1 MWIITLKYAN
11 RLQSNLIISV
21 LNSLLMQE
29 LFQAAFSS
37 VNSIPTIILII
48 VVIYWLLVILGA
60 MDLGFLDFDLD
71 ADYESDFEMEVQI
84 NADVDA
90 DADIAGA
97 TWFMELLSWFNLGK
111 VPFMV
116 FMSCFSIPF
125 WMLTINVNHYLGVQA
140 WWLALIFLV
149 PIAMVSMIIAKIL
162 TLPLVKLF
170 DRLDADG
177 HESLDAVGK
186 KVRVT
191 MRVTHDSLGQ
201 VEVKLDGTT
210 NLVAAKSR
218 EGVTLEKGASALVIE
233 KSKDRKHYLVAP
245 YEEI

>member
-1 MWIITLKYAN
+1 
-11 RLQSNLIISV
+11 
-21 LNSLLMQE
+21 MQE
-29 LFQAAFSS
+29 LFHAAFSS
-37 VNSIPTIILII
+37 VNFIPTILLII

-71 ADYESDFEMEVQI
+71 ADFESDFEMEVEI
-84 NADVDA
+84 NAEVEAEADV
-90 DADIAGA
+90 AGA
-97 TWFMELLSWFNLGK
+97 GWFMELLSWFNLGK

-116 FMSCFSIPF
+116 FVSCFSIPF
-125 WMLTINVNHYLGVQA
+125 WMFTINSNHYLGVQSL
-140 WWLALIFLV
+140 WLALIFLL
-149 PIAMVSMIIAKIL
+149 PIAIVSMIIAKVL
-162 TLPLVKLF
+162 TIPLVKLF

-218 EGVTLEKGASALVIE
+218 EGITLEKGSTALVIQ
-233 KSKDRKHYLVAP
+233 KSKNGKFYLVAP
-245 YEEI
+245 YQEI